1 MVWGLFGK
9 RKLVYRF
16 DSQSNSQSLLYIMKA
31 LLLLLLLPPP
41 TRMKAVCFSLGYL
54 YYRLISPIVSK
65 NDLFIEFDQEIV

>member
-1 MVWGLFGK
+1 MVWRLFGK

-31 LLLLLLLPPP
+31 LLLLLPPP